1 MVGPIHVAPPDEAVN
16 LSFEEI
22 SPEAG
27 NLDQFKGFIQA
38 AHKKGQG
45 DSLLQKQQSH
55 DVLCVLSHI
64 SGSNADNRP
73 EWLFH

>member
-1 MVGPIHVAPPDEAVN
+1 MAPPDEAVN

-55 DVLCVLSHI
+55 DVSRFMSHI
-64 SGSNADNRP
+64 SGSHADYRP
-73 EWLFH
+73 E